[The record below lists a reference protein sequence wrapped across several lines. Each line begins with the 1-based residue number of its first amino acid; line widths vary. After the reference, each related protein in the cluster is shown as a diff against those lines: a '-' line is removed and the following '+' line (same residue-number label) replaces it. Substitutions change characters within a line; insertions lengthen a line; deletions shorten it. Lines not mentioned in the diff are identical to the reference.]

1 MKKILL
7 FLVVAMFVGKMS
19 VGEWEKINQEEFMRF
34 VGVTLC
40 NDLDCEVADIGAKKL
55 AETYIFS
62 GNALTP
68 SLAMRLSPLKKLKRK
83 RWIFKMSFTP
93 KCSGQRPP
101 IHRRSLSGEAVFL
114 FGN

>member
-40 NDLDCEVADIGAKKL
+40 NDLDCEVADIGAKKIGRNIYFFWECLDSKPGYAPL
-55 AETYIFS
+55 APQK
-62 GNALTP
+62 A
-68 SLAMRLSPLKKLKRK
+68 KKKKVDL
-83 RWIFKMSFTP
+83 
-93 KCSGQRPP
+93 
-101 IHRRSLSGEAVFL
+101 
-114 FGN
+114 